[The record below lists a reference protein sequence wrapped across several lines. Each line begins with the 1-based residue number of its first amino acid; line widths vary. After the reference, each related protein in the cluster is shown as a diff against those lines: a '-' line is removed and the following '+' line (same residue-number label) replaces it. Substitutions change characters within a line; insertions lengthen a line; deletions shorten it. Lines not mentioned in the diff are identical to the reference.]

1 MTHTQTSCSAF
12 NPNKVHTYSSEHTH
26 TVNTHVEQWAAIYAA
41 APGEQLGVWCLAQ
54 GNLVVVL
61 RVERALDIHSPHRQS
76 LPARDSN
83 PQPFDYEPDSLTIR
97 PQLPLKSCMIIRN
110 KSVIKD
116 FTFKLFLLAKL
127 QSILHNKAFSSEKV
141 QHSIVLLH
149 QKPSNHL
156 DLFWLVIDAWSV
168 HISLLIQKRLLLNWR
183 K

>member
-1 MTHTQTSCSAF
+1 MNIHTLWTHTRSSGLPFMLRRPRSSWGFGALLKGTS
-12 NPNKVHTYSSEHTH
+12 
-26 TVNTHVEQWAAIYAA
+26 VE
-41 APGEQLGVWCLAQ
+41 
-54 GNLVVVL
+54 VL
-61 RVERALDIHSPHRQS
+61 RVERVLDIHFPTYNSCRP
-76 LPARDSN
+76 RDSN
-83 PQPFDYEPDSLTIR
+83 PQPFDYESDSLIIR
-97 PQLPLKSCMIIRN
+97 PQLPLKSYMIIRN

-116 FTFKLFLLAKL
+116 FTFKLLLLAKL

-183 K
+183 